1 MTATLSKDEKITFE
15 ITVTDGVVTEIPR
28 EEFDGITSSANTE
41 QSSGEPAGS
50 GVASAATDGDSST
63 YWHSQWSGFT
73 VSKENPAILT
83 VDLGKEMS
91 IGGFKFQQRPGTNNG
106 IVYKYHYEA
115 FDAAGEKL
123 LPAIQFLLIMRR
135 EQVDS
140 GLHLC
145 LKM

>member
-1 MTATLSKDEKITFE
+1 MVDKEAGFGKTFSGNSNFDSKIVKDKEVTFKEKVADSAVI
-15 ITVTDGVVTEIPR
+15 EIPR

-106 IVYKYHYEA
+106 IVYKYPM
-115 FDAAGEKL
+115 KL
-123 LPAIQFLLIMRR
+123 
-135 EQVDS
+135 
-140 GLHLC
+140 
-145 LKM
+145 